1 MGVPSTGF
9 GPLLITCARLF
20 DEIAQAQ
27 VNREV
32 GAPIARPALMRLV
45 PHLDR
50 HGIRPADL
58 ARRVDLT
65 KQAVGQ
71 TLKAWAAQGFVEFT
85 ADPSDR
91 RAQLVRLTADG
102 EAAYRYGTSVLT
114 FLEGRVR
121 DRLGAAE
128 VETTTAVLARLLSLL
143 EQWAAGDVPTRRP
156 PRDAT
161 TLARRVRRRR

>member
-1 MGVPSTGF
+1 MAVPAAGF

-20 DEIAQAQ
+20 DELAQAQ

-32 GAPIARPALMRLV
+32 GAPLARPALMRLV

-71 TLKAWAAQGFVEFT
+71 TLKACEAQGFVEF
-85 ADPSDR
+85 APDPTDR
-91 RAQLVRLTADG
+91 RARLVRLTADG
-102 EAAYRYGTSVLT
+102 EAAYRYGTSVLA
-114 FLEGRVR
+114 FLEDGVR
-121 DRLGAAE
+121 ERLGPAAVDQVARGLE
-128 VETTTAVLARLLSLL
+128 RLLPLL
-143 EQWAAGDVPTRRP
+143 QDWVGGRAPTRRA
-156 PRDAT
+156 PREAT
-161 TLARRVRRRR
+161 TLARRTRRG